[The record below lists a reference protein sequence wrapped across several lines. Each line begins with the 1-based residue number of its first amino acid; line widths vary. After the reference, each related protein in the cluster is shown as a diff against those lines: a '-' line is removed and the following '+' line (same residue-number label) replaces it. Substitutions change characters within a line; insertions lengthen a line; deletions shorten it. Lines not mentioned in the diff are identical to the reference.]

1 MRYEKP
7 RFETF
12 ADFRRF
18 MVRVFVLLYLVALSG
33 VALRWHLEG
42 GSLWPYLATAVVAAP
57 CMALGYYLG
66 VPRAKYLFE
75 TARRKMTIP
84 ETK

>member
-12 ADFRRF
+12 DDFRRF

-33 VALRWHLEG
+33 IALKWHLEG

-57 CMALGYYLG
+57 CMALGYALG
-66 VPRAKYLFE
+66 VLRARYLFE
-75 TARRKMTIP
+75 AGRRKVTIP